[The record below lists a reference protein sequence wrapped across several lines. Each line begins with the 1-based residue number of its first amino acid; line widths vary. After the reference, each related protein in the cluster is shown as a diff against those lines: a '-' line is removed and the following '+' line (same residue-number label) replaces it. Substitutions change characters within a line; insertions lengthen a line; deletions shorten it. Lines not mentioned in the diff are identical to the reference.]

1 MGCLKSIK
9 LCPNNVRVPLSK
21 REYGSSQYRCA
32 LKRDKLLLN
41 FCHPKTCIELQLM
54 GVACQFVEVVVV
66 GCSGWRKGRGLTP
79 GARDGNRSAEYTL
92 E

>member
-1 MGCLKSIK
+1 MSE
-9 LCPNNVRVPLSK
+9 

-32 LKRDKLLLN
+32 LKKDKLLLI
-41 FCHPKTCIELQLM
+41 FVMKTCIKLQLM

-66 GCSGWRKGRGLTP
+66 GCSGWRKGQGLTP
-79 GARDGNRSAEYTL
+79 GARDENRSVEYTL